1 MLLLCLLKLLGV
13 ISWGFFWMI
22 MAACSAILEDWILSS
37 VPLERCLE
45 MVNEHHVQCEAQVW
59 GGNLGFGKPW
69 HRLLCLDRPG
79 GLDTPATSICN
90 DFSLI
95 HNVET
100 KNHLA
105 LNFKP
110 LPALP
115 WEWAFLANPKFLNIT
130 SPITF
135 SQVSIYAGL
144 AFPIHGAGTGLR
156 LNALQVAG
164 GALGSLAKLVPDGH
178 TVWVI
183 TSAH

>member
-1 MLLLCLLKLLGV
+1 MFCHVFWSMNSFLQCLWRDVWRWELSPKCSVRLRCEERTLVLESPGLFGPTWWFGHCGN
-13 ISWGFFWMI
+13 IHMQRFF
-22 MAACSAILEDWILSS
+22 
-37 VPLERCLE
+37 
-45 MVNEHHVQCEAQVW
+45 
-59 GGNLGFGKPW
+59 
-69 HRLLCLDRPG
+69 
-79 GLDTPATSICN
+79 
-90 DFSLI
+90 LI

-110 LPALP
+110 LPAFP
-115 WEWAFLANPKFLNIT
+115 WEWAFLANSKFLNIT

-144 AFPIHGAGTGLR
+144 AFPIHRAGTGLS

>member
-1 MLLLCLLKLLGV
+1 M
-13 ISWGFFWMI
+13 
-22 MAACSAILEDWILSS
+22 
-37 VPLERCLE
+37 
-45 MVNEHHVQCEAQVW
+45 
-59 GGNLGFGKPW
+59 
-69 HRLLCLDRPG
+69 
-79 GLDTPATSICN
+79 
-90 DFSLI
+90 I
-95 HNVET
+95 HNAET

-110 LPALP
+110 LPAFP
-115 WEWAFLANPKFLNIT
+115 RERAFLANPEFLNIA

-178 TVWVI
+178 SV
-183 TSAH
+183 